1 RERDLDGQRSY
12 LLGELQRQGRLA
24 ESEDAAVAPLRQ
36 DLAENET
43 QRKALAA
50 QIRSRFQRYAE
61 LSDPRPLE
69 AATIQQKL
77 LDADAALI
85 EYLVGSD
92 ETYLFVLTRE
102 RLATFRLPVGSALLA
117 RQVASLRELLDT
129 PQNQLAQT
137 YLDQAYG
144 LYRELLEQAAPLLKR
159 KGTLLIASDGALL
172 ELPFEAL
179 LTGHRRLAGNLSF
192 KDLPYLFL
200 EHPIAYEPS
209 ASVLGEL
216 RRENAASVGAGGAGL
231 DFLAFADP
239 LVGAKDEL
247 VASEPKERR
256 DLLPLR

>member
-1 RERDLDGQRSY
+1 LRFVEDIRHGVSNPDQRIYFLASKRQYYELLIDLLLRLSESSPDETLPKRALYACEMAKARSLLDLLRSGQIALGGKDLEELRQRERDLDGQRSY

-137 YLDQAYG
+137 YLD
-144 LYRELLEQAAPLLKR
+144 
-159 KGTLLIASDGALL
+159 
-172 ELPFEAL
+172 
-179 LTGHRRLAGNLSF
+179 
-192 KDLPYLFL
+192 
-200 EHPIAYEPS
+200 
-209 ASVLGEL
+209 
-216 RRENAASVGAGGAGL
+216 
-231 DFLAFADP
+231 
-239 LVGAKDEL
+239 
-247 VASEPKERR
+247 
-256 DLLPLR
+256 